1 MNNEQKTVELD
12 LKGAHCSSCVYTIEH
27 AGRKIKGISD
37 IKVDSVRSKIILQL
51 DDKQKKGDPVESV
64 INIVRTIGYEAER
77 PSG

>member
-1 MNNEQKTVELD
+1 MSKENRTVELD

-37 IKVDSVRSKIILQL
+37 IKVDSVRSKIVLKL
-51 DDKQKKGDPVESV
+51 DDKQEKGDPVESV
-64 INIVRTIGYEAER
+64 IQIVRTIGYEAAR

>member
-1 MNNEQKTVELD
+1 MIKEQKQVELD

-51 DDKQKKGDPVESV
+51 DDKQIKGDPVESV
-64 INIVRTIGYEAER
+64 IQIVRTIGYEAER